1 MSGLKLKKTWAVL
14 LIALLLIFVSACS
27 TPQTGEVAEE
37 PGASTD
43 DSETAQKDEPA
54 EEPAEAQDDV
64 PSYALDPEEPVSS
77 FDPEEILEG
86 YYYGIVDMPII
97 DFELEDLEGSKVRL
111 SDLKGKAVFLNF
123 WATWCPPCREEM
135 PHMQEFYEKYKDSG
149 VVILAVNS
157 NQLENQGI
165 DNSERAENKAREF
178 IEQGGY
184 TFPVLLDRDGEVWNI
199 YMQRGI
205 PVTYMIDKEGIIRYM
220 KPGAF
225 TGVEELEAFAKALGA
240 DI

>member
-43 DSETAQKDEPA
+43 NSETAQKDEPA

-135 PHMQEFYEKYKDSG
+135 PHMQEFYEKYKDSD

-178 IEQGGY
+178 IEQEAIPSRFCWIGTGRSGIY
-184 TFPVLLDRDGEVWNI
+184 TCR
-199 YMQRGI
+199 
-205 PVTYMIDKEGIIRYM
+205 
-220 KPGAF
+220 
-225 TGVEELEAFAKALGA
+225 EAYR
-240 DI
+240 

>member
-43 DSETAQKDEPA
+43 NSETAQKDEPA

-123 WATWCPPCREEM
+123 WATWCRPAGKKCPNA
-135 PHMQEFYEKYKDSG
+135 G
-149 VVILAVNS
+149 VL
-157 NQLENQGI
+157 
-165 DNSERAENKAREF
+165 
-178 IEQGGY
+178 
-184 TFPVLLDRDGEVWNI
+184 
-199 YMQRGI
+199 
-205 PVTYMIDKEGIIRYM
+205 
-220 KPGAF
+220 
-225 TGVEELEAFAKALGA
+225 
-240 DI
+240 